1 MTRESTLAATAQRM
15 VAPGKGIFAADVP
28 LKGLVRGW
36 WGESTHASTE
46 EDAADF
52 QEMICRAPGLGEHLS
67 SIIVFPDVL
76 DRRAGDG
83 TPLVDL
89 VAERGLL
96 LGITPT
102 SGWQLLGGSEHEY
115 VPRGLDGLAKRLEDW
130 RERGVAFVKW
140 RVAARIRPGLPT
152 ERALVT
158 NARSVA
164 EVAALAHQFDL
175 VPIVEPEVEMKG
187 EHTIDRQ
194 FEVTERFLHRTFEA
208 LYEHGVAPEEI
219 VLKTNMVVSGSDCPE
234 QAGVDAVA
242 RETLRCLRRVVPP
255 ALPGIGFLSGGQSD
269 LDATAHLDAMNRL
282 AASSG
287 GPAGGAGRRHAP
299 WALSFSFGRA
309 IGRAPVEAW
318 DGRTDESSGQTALR
332 HRARMNGLA
341 TLGEWS
347 VEQENGNDD

>member
-1 MTRESTLAATAQRM
+1 MTTESTLAATARRM
-15 VAPGKGIFAADVP
+15 VAPGKGMFAADVP

-36 WGESTHASTE
+36 WGETAHARTE
-46 EDAADF
+46 EDATDF
-52 QEMICRAPGLGEHLS
+52 QEMICRTPGLGEHLS

-89 VAERGLL
+89 IADRGVL

-102 SGWQLLGGSEHEY
+102 TGWQLLGGSEHEY
-115 VPRGLDGLAKRLEDW
+115 VPRGLDGLAKRLEAW

-140 RVAARIRPGLPT
+140 RVAARVRPGLPT
-152 ERALVT
+152 ERALVS

-164 EVAALAHQFDL
+164 ECAALAHQFDL

-187 EHTIDRQ
+187 EHTIERQ
-194 FEVTERFLHRTFEA
+194 FEVTERFLRRTFEA
-208 LYEHGVAPEEI
+208 LYEHGVLPEEI

-234 QAGVDAVA
+234 QAGVDTVA

-269 LDATAHLDAMNRL
+269 RDATAHLDAMNRL
-282 AASSG
+282 A
-287 GPAGGAGRRHAP
+287 PQP

-318 DGRTDESSGQTALR
+318 DGKTDESSGQTALR
-332 HRARMNGLA
+332 HRTRMNGLA

-347 VEQENGNDD
+347 PEAEEGTDD

>member
-1 MTRESTLAATAQRM
+1 MTTESTLAATARRM

-36 WGESTHASTE
+36 WGESAHARTE

-52 QEMICRAPGLGEHLS
+52 QEMICRTPGLGEHLS

-89 VAERGLL
+89 VLERGVL

-102 SGWQLLGGSEHEY
+102 TGWQLLGGSEHEY
-115 VPRGLDGLAKRLEDW
+115 VPRGLDGR

-140 RVAARIRPGLPT
+140 RVAARVRPGLPT
-152 ERALVT
+152 ERALVS

-164 EVAALAHQFDL
+164 ECAALAHQFDL

-187 EHTIDRQ
+187 EHTIERQ

-208 LYEHGVAPEEI
+208 LYEHGVLPEEI

-234 QAGVDAVA
+234 QAGVDTVA
-242 RETLRCLRRVVPP
+242 RETLSCLRRVVPP
-255 ALPGIGFLSGGQSD
+255 ALPGIGFLS
-269 LDATAHLDAMNRL
+269 TAHLDAMNRL
-282 AASSG
+282 A
-287 GPAGGAGRRHAP
+287 PQP

-318 DGRTDESSGQTALR
+318 DGKTHESSGQAALR

-347 VEQENGNDD
+347 AEQENGNDD

>member
-1 MTRESTLAATAQRM
+1 MAESSLAATARRM

-36 WGESTHASTE
+36 WGETVHART
-46 EDAADF
+46 EDAACDF
-52 QEMICRAPGLGEHLS
+52 QEMICRTPGLGEHLS
-67 SIIVFPDVL
+67 SIIFFPDVL
-76 DRRAGDG
+76 ERRADDG
-83 TPLVDL
+83 TPLVEL

-102 SGWQLLGGSEHEY
+102 TGWQLLGGSEHEY
-115 VPRGLDGLAKRLEDW
+115 VPRGLDGLAKRLEAW
-130 RERGVAFVKW
+130 RDQGVAFVKW
-140 RVAARIRPGLPT
+140 RVAARVRDGLPT
-152 ERALVT
+152 ERALLS

-164 EVAALAHQFDL
+164 ECAALAHQFDL

-187 EHTIDRQ
+187 AHGIERQ
-194 FEVTERFLHRTFEA
+194 FEVTEQFLHRTFET
-208 LYEHGVAPEEI
+208 LYEHGVSPDEI

-234 QAGVDAVA
+234 QAGVDTVA

-269 LDATAHLDAMNRL
+269 RDATAHLDAMNRL
-282 AASSG
+282 D
-287 GPAGGAGRRHAP
+287 PQP

-309 IGRAPVEAW
+309 IGRAAVEAW
-318 DGRTDESSGQTALR
+318 DGRRDESSGQAALR

-341 TLGEWS
+341 TRGEWS
-347 VEQENGNDD
+347 VEREGGIRGSEDPRSQNGDNGD

>member
-1 MTRESTLAATAQRM
+1 MTAGSTLAATAQRM

-36 WGESTHASTE
+36 WGESVHARTE
-46 EDAADF
+46 DAAADF
-52 QEMICRAPGLGEHLS
+52 QEMICRTPELGEHLS

-83 TPLVDL
+83 TPLVEL
-89 VAERGLL
+89 IAERGLL

-102 SGWQLLGGSEHEY
+102 TGWQLLGGSEHEY
-115 VPRGLDGLAKRLEDW
+115 VPRGLDGLAKRLEYW
-130 RERGVAFVKW
+130 RGRGVAFVKW
-140 RVAARIRPGLPT
+140 RVAARVRPGLPT
-152 ERALVT
+152 ERALVS

-187 EHTIDRQ
+187 DHPIERQ
-194 FEVTERFLHRTFEA
+194 FEITERFLHRTFEA
-208 LYEHGVAPEEI
+208 LYEYGVAPEEI

-234 QAGVDAVA
+234 QAGVDTVA

-282 AASSG
+282 AASG
-287 GPAGGAGRRHAP
+287 GPADGAGHLHAP

-347 VEQENGNDD
+347 VEAEGGTED